1 MQDERTLKLESQG
14 KFDQEF
20 QKYKAK
26 EFELNKII
34 HDLELKNEKFLS
46 ENKSLRQDFD
56 KMSMELEISRAKTSE
71 MAKLNEVKLIGF
83 EKDLQESE
91 RRHRVIIE
99 RISEENE
106 LRLKELSTNAED
118 KIRTLEDRNKE
129 LLSIRSGLENEL
141 KRAVETGAKLKL
153 TQEDQVR
160 ELQYK
165 LGEQE
170 NLRYT
175 AHLKNLEGRLKT
187 LEESREAMN
196 KKNEDLI
203 REIKETESHRLDD
216 TGKLEREIHEYKEEN
231 ETISQRM
238 KELETVLDKQGT
250 ELKMKDNLIE
260 KLEHE
265 INDLNEMIENFK
277 KENKDHF
284 QELTGEYRE
293 EVRNLQAEKEG
304 LNAKLFDIQ
313 NAMRGCTGENLRL
326 RHEYQRLADLLQ
338 SALNRSVLETFSA
351 NNFI

>member
-216 TGKLEREIHEYKEEN
+216 TGKLER
-231 ETISQRM
+231 M